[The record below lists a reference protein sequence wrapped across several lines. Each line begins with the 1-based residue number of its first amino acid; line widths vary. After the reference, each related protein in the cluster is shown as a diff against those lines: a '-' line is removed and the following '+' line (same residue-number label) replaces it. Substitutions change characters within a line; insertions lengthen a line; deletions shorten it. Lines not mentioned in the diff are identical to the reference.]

1 MASYDAVR
9 VSSRPYFQGP
19 TISPIYTPSS
29 DGSPSKEGSFY
40 AVSIGVPK
48 ARIYETVKQLRKE
61 GGSGVL
67 VFPLTYVF
75 DEVGAGENVLKLPAT
90 PL

>member
-1 MASYDAVR
+1 M
-9 VSSRPYFQGP
+9 
-19 TISPIYTPSS
+19 PSS
-29 DGSPSKEGSFY
+29 DGTFF

-48 ARIYETVKQLRKE
+48 SRIYEAVKEIRKQ

-75 DEVGAGENVLKLPAT
+75 DEEPPRWNALINHLGLDSRDYQHLKIGGGIR
-90 PL
+90 